1 MKERERGEEKEEG
14 TERAEVSRRRKYAGR
29 LLSIAQESVFSGHT
43 GWTCSPQE
51 LADFL
56 PGFY

>member
-1 MKERERGEEKEEG
+1 MGPVLDSIAQEKV
-14 TERAEVSRRRKYAGR
+14 RR

-56 PGFY
+56 RGFY